1 MLDALPMDH
10 NAQILRDGTGTSGV
24 LESARLAVSKLADHD
39 IPHLIIGGVAVQ
51 EHGYPRVTIDVD
63 IVVPD
68 VLDAVELLTAD
79 LSGPFKRVP
88 GVADRVEDQRNG
100 VCINLLPAER
110 VVKKGC
116 TVPFPKPTKSSE
128 QLQIVGLEQLISLK
142 LDSAAHSP
150 LRRLRDKTDVVE
162 LITRR
167 NLPRDLKVATSVQSN
182 YQELWDAIQAEPK

>member
-1 MLDALPMDH
+1 MNH
-10 NAQILRDGTGTSGV
+10 NAHVLREGTGTSGV

-68 VLDAVELLTAD
+68 VLEAVELLTAD
-79 LSGPFKRVP
+79 LSGPFIRIG
-88 GVADRVEDQRNG
+88 GVADRVEDRRNG
-100 VCINLLPAER
+100 VCIDLLPAER
-110 VVKKGC
+110 VVKSGC
-116 TVPFPKPTKSSE
+116 QVPFPKPTKPSE

-142 LDSAAHSP
+142 LDSAANSP

-167 NLPRDLKVATSVQSN
+167 SLPRTLVVAEPVRKF
-182 YQELWDAIQAEPK
+182 YLELWDAIQAEPK

>member
-1 MLDALPMDH
+1 MDQ
-10 NAQILRDGTGTSGV
+10 NAHILREATGTSGV
-24 LESARLAVSKLADHD
+24 IESARTAVGKLADND

-51 EHGYPRVTIDVD
+51 EHGYPRATIDVD

-100 VCINLLPAER
+100 VCIDLLPAGR
-110 VVKKGC
+110 IVKRGC
-116 TVPFPKPTKSSE
+116 TVPFPEPTKPSE

-167 NLPRDLKVATSVQSN
+167 SLPRDLKVATSVQSN